1 MSEVTIYHNPRC
13 SKSRQTLALLNER
26 GISPNIIRYL
36 EAPPDAATIEGLLAL
51 LNLEPRALMRK
62 KEAPYTDLALDD
74 EALPNA
80 ALIQAMVDH
89 PVLIERPIVLAGDK
103 DSMRNEGEHR
113 PATRSRV
120 LKILPRRRRKQP
132 QHASENPSC
141 AQVGVFHASW
151 HARDPARVVPRAR
164 FRNFRASP
172 TYRARRTVWTNDGRV
187 GEQ

>member
-103 DSMRNEGEHR
+103 AAIGR
-113 PATRSRV
+113 PPEAV
-120 LKILPRRRRKQP
+120 LKIL
-132 QHASENPSC
+132 
-141 AQVGVFHASW
+141 
-151 HARDPARVVPRAR
+151 
-164 FRNFRASP
+164 
-172 TYRARRTVWTNDGRV
+172 
-187 GEQ
+187 